1 MSHAGPSTHPG
12 LSVVIPAYR
21 SPGTL
26 GDVCAE
32 LQRHVAPLVA
42 ELEVIIVDDGS
53 GDGTWATIQELAARY
68 PWVRGLTL
76 LRNYGQ
82 HNALLAGLRQARLPL
97 ILTIDDDM
105 QNPPD
110 QVPLLLAA
118 LTDEVDLVY
127 GRPVEERQSP
137 WRNVAS
143 TATKRAMAFA
153 LGPDVYPRPSA
164 FRVFRRELV
173 SAADTIS
180 DPYVSIEVM
189 LSWATSRVTD
199 VPVEFR
205 DRSAGQSGYTI
216 RKLIRHAL
224 NMITGYSTRPLRWV
238 SGFGFLIALFGFAL
252 LAFVMVSYAV
262 NGRQVAGFTFLAAA
276 LSLFSGVQLL
286 SLGAV
291 GEYIGRM
298 HFRTMGKPPYVVRA
312 MTRPADDAPVE
323 ADLVAG
329 TAAAGGTDPRN
340 SVGAKR

>member
-1 MSHAGPSTHPG
+1 MSLPGPSIRPG

-26 GDVCAE
+26 GSVCDE

-42 ELEVIIVDDGS
+42 ELEVIFVDDGS
-53 GDGTWATIQELAARY
+53 GDGTWASIQELAARH

-97 ILTIDDDM
+97 ILTIDDDL

-110 QVPLLLAA
+110 QVPVLLAA
-118 LTDEVDLVY
+118 LTDEIDLVY
-127 GRPVEERQSP
+127 GTPTEERQSW
-137 WRNVAS
+137 WRNLAS
-143 TATKRAMAFA
+143 TATKRTMATA

-164 FRVFRRELV
+164 FRLFRRELV
-173 SAADTIS
+173 SAADTVS
-180 DPYVSIEVM
+180 DPYISIDVL
-189 LSWATSRVTD
+189 LSWATSRITD
-199 VPVEFR
+199 VPVRFR
-205 DRSAGQSGYTI
+205 ERAAGQSGYTLK
-216 RKLIRHAL
+216 KLVRHAL

-238 SGFGFLIALFGFAL
+238 SAFGLLIAVLGFAL
-252 LAFVMVSYAV
+252 LAFVMVSYV
-262 NGRQVAGFTFLAAA
+262 MNGRQVAGFTFLAAA

-286 SLGAV
+286 SLGVV

-312 MTRPADDAPVE
+312 MTKPIT
-323 ADLVAG
+323 VAG
-329 TAAAGGTDPRN
+329 TGPEPAVPAPAAAADPGP
-340 SVGAKR
+340 SVGAKL